1 MANPF
6 SEDQNSKQNAPP
18 DVILAILSL
27 QHVLFRYIVV
37 KNSLTLPRALKNKS
51 AVSQENDNILL
62 HVRLN
67 IMRSFDF
74 NIKVKRELS
83 RKHASSTTL
92 LSNCDALCFYFVNEN
107 LRHKSPVFRRYT
119 EILTPNLLQSS
130 FLGNRGHKISRD
142 SILQSRR
149 FFKMGQDYYGVLGLT
164 RSASD
169 ADIKK
174 S

>member
-119 EILTPNLLQSS
+119 EILIPNLPSPVSLATEVTKFQETPFCNPDDSS
-130 FLGNRGHKISRD
+130 RWDKITTVSW
-142 SILQSRR
+142 
-149 FFKMGQDYYGVLGLT
+149 V
-164 RSASD
+164 
-169 ADIKK
+169 
-174 S
+174 